1 SPVGI
6 TVTQA
11 SIINNLYNSGV
22 SLLLI
27 SGSSS
32 TYLNIYSSLGITY
45 IPIGSNSALNA
56 TASKIENINISQV
69 ANITSTPYITSILA
83 LYGSGWVPF
92 LNTTGKTS
100 SPIGIFQNHTQTGNK
115 IIVLGFEFSRL
126 YVYQQDYI
134 MNKMMLWLSNITIKS
149 GIDLALSDILISNYA
164 PLFMQNVNIS
174 IVVSNYSPTT
184 LTSVPLEILIDNEPL
199 NNVPLVYIN
208 SIAGNGAYY
217 IYNTTWQAT
226 TPGTH
231 IVTAIVN
238 PYHTITE
245 VNYANNVQASIIKN
259 VIDVKFS
266 TLVIWVHTS
275 QELKNIT
282 AVTNALKSTG
292 MIYKF
297 INYYISGPAP
307 ANLAQIIVGYNLVI
321 IDFNNTGTLTPS
333 LSTAI
338 YKFLVNANATKYPY
352 SMLLLGENA
361 GNAIQS
367 NQTIEQVLEISI
379 STNAVHPPFT
389 TTTLYGID
397 YNGPGLGLGFFGT
410 NITRG
415 YGLEYRFT
423 KTNTTLTSNNPESM
437 AILSTSNVAP
447 FNTPSNT
454 AAPKSG
460 TAILENISGV
470 MVGIVPLDYDNI
482 IGLFQNHTVNSPY
495 SPSLSS
501 SSLLSNSTPSS
512 SKYAQ
517 NFFMLNLALSFR
529 FAINK
534 TIPEILSSDIYISSK
549 IVTLNNYYVI
559 NGIIRNLG
567 EIASSVVLQS
577 YEETS
582 MFNTQTIYLPP
593 TSATPFQVLW
603 KPSYASSPNPEY
615 LRFLLINSNL
625 IKLPTQEAI
634 ITQTV
639 YFFYDNFN
647 NGGSNWHHYDT
658 VFGYAGVQ
666 NYSSGASNYY
676 YPEEPYNVFGS
687 VADLF
692 YSPIGTPDSPSPY
705 NWNLYSNPYGIT
717 GGYSLGISYN
727 VNQWSLNNYNIIQY
741 SGLYSLTTNYIS
753 IKGATSITVELYA
766 NFQLSLG
773 GEGVV
778 LFVAH
783 DQGDWYWVPP
793 TQGYPGNI
801 NDGFLSGGNYHYP
814 SGGGLIPAFTML
826 SSGWQYYSFNLADAY
841 KIGPSISS
849 WQNIALDFVFGYNSG
864 YYGNI
869 YGNDGFYMDDIKV
882 IETGPITPNS
892 GAINSNTL
900 GDTWHISTLSSGTS
914 TYTGFVNNLTNV
926 INNKIYDNYYEIDNL
941 ESIPISLSNAISAN
955 MNFLTEYQI
964 FARFAYAGDPIDVPD
979 GFRLYVGVQTANGIV
994 WHQIDTRW
1002 AGEAGYSN
1010 TNVGPPASLLNASE
1024 IASTYYTNMGAFS
1037 SSRGSNISLAGYV
1050 GQTILLKFE
1059 VNGDTPDLYYGFTGS
1074 YGDVPIQEPT
1084 NMFVFITNVI
1094 VQGYSLYSP
1103 IQVQST
1109 WL

>member
-1 SPVGI
+1 
-6 TVTQA
+6 
-11 SIINNLYNSGV
+11 
-22 SLLLI
+22 
-27 SGSSS
+27 
-32 TYLNIYSSLGITY
+32 
-45 IPIGSNSALNA
+45 
-56 TASKIENINISQV
+56 
-69 ANITSTPYITSILA
+69 
-83 LYGSGWVPF
+83 
-92 LNTTGKTS
+92 
-100 SPIGIFQNHTQTGNK
+100 
-115 IIVLGFEFSRL
+115 
-126 YVYQQDYI
+126 
-134 MNKMMLWLSNITIKS
+134 
-149 GIDLALSDILISNYA
+149 
-164 PLFMQNVNIS
+164 
-174 IVVSNYSPTT
+174 
-184 LTSVPLEILIDNEPL
+184 
-199 NNVPLVYIN
+199 
-208 SIAGNGAYY
+208 
-217 IYNTTWQAT
+217 
-226 TPGTH
+226 
-231 IVTAIVN
+231 
-238 PYHTITE
+238 
-245 VNYANNVQASIIKN
+245 
-259 VIDVKFS
+259 
-266 TLVIWVHTS
+266 
-275 QELKNIT
+275 
-282 AVTNALKSTG
+282 
-292 MIYKF
+292 
-297 INYYISGPAP
+297 
-307 ANLAQIIVGYNLVI
+307 
-321 IDFNNTGTLTPS
+321 
-333 LSTAI
+333 
-338 YKFLVNANATKYPY
+338 
-352 SMLLLGENA
+352 
-361 GNAIQS
+361 
-367 NQTIEQVLEISI
+367 
-379 STNAVHPPFT
+379 
-389 TTTLYGID
+389 
-397 YNGPGLGLGFFGT
+397 
-410 NITRG
+410 
-415 YGLEYRFT
+415 
-423 KTNTTLTSNNPESM
+423 
-437 AILSTSNVAP
+437 
-447 FNTPSNT
+447 
-454 AAPKSG
+454 
-460 TAILENISGV
+460 GV

-501 SSLLSNSTPSS
+501 SSLLSYSAPSS
-512 SKYAQ
+512 AKYAQ

-529 FAINK
+529 FTINK

-582 MFNTQTIYLPP
+582 MFNAQTIYLPP

-634 ITQTV
+634 IPQTV
-639 YFFYDNFN
+639 YFFYDNFS
-647 NGGSNWHHYDT
+647 NGGSNWQHYDT

-666 NYSSGASNYY
+666 RYGSGASYY
-676 YPEEPYNVFGS
+676 YSEEPYSVFGS

-692 YSPIGTPDSPSPY
+692 TPDSNIGTPNSPY
-705 NWNLYSNPYGIT
+705 SQSWNLYSNPYGIT

-727 VNQWSLNNYNIIQY
+727 VNQNWNGWYVSSGIIKN

-753 IKGATSITVELYA
+753 IKGATSIIVELYA

-783 DQGDWYWVPP
+783 DNGNWHWVPP

-801 NDGFLSGGNYHYP
+801 NDSFLKGYGNYHYP
-814 SGGGLIPAFTML
+814 SGSGLIPAFTML

-849 WQNIALDFVFGYNSG
+849 WQNIRLNFVFGYNSG

-869 YGNDGFYMDDIKV
+869 YGNDGFYIDDIKV

-892 GAINSNTL
+892 GAINSGTL
-900 GDTWHISTLSSGTS
+900 GDTWHISTLSSGTL

-926 INNKIYDNYYEIDNL
+926 NNQDNYYEIDNL

-964 FARFAYAGDPIDVPD
+964 FARFAYAKDPIDVPD

-1059 VNGDTPDLYYGFTGS
+1059 VNGDHPNNTYYGSYYSSGFTGS
-1074 YGDVPIQEPT
+1074 YGDVFGDGTGIPEPT